1 MPWYFIKKQIGGTA
15 MDATNQPKFIS
26 IPPYNVFKRKRKLL
40 RFRNINFGGAELK
53 AGLFPFLRKGR

>member
-1 MPWYFIKKQIGGTA
+1 

-26 IPPYNVFKRKRKLL
+26 IPPKNFFKRKRKLL